1 MSYGRLQHKIDV
13 PEGIEINVQGSI
25 VKVKGKL
32 GELSKNFDHTGIE
45 IETLNKTIILSSYF
59 PRRKEKAVL
68 GTVRAHVNNMIE
80 GTTYGYKYALKI
92 VYSHFPIRVTPDM
105 KKDRVKIE
113 NLYGGRSPK
122 YAKLLPGVKVKVDN
136 EDVIVEGIEKEAV
149 GQTAANI
156 QEICRQRGSRR
167 KSPKT
172 FQDGIYIYSKDNQ
185 FTKE

>member
-1 MSYGRLQHKIDV
+1 MTYGRLQHKIDI
-13 PEGIEINVQGSI
+13 PEGIDINVQGST

-32 GELSKNFDHTGIE
+32 GELSKDFDHTGIE
-45 IETLNKTIILSSYF
+45 IEKMKNSIILSSYF

-68 GTVRAHVNNMIE
+68 GTVQAHVKNMIE
-80 GTTYGYKYALKI
+80 GTTFGYKYSLKI
-92 VYSHFPIRVTPDM
+92 VYSHFPIRVTPEM
-105 KKDRVKIE
+105 KKNQVKIE

-122 YAKLLPGVKVKVDN
+122 FAKLLPGVKVKVDN
-136 EDVIVEGIEKEAV
+136 EDVVVEGIEKEAV

-156 QEICRQRGSRR
+156 QELCRQRGSRR

-185 FTKE
+185 FDKE